1 MLAQRPYPII
11 LAHGIAR
18 FDVLTESLRQRFN
31 LALWDQRGAVDRLH
45 YFRGIASHLQ
55 AHGFD
60 AHATTVGFAEPLPVR
75 AAQLAAEI
83 ERVLVETGH
92 EKVHVIGHSMGGLD
106 TRHMLVFVPGM
117 AEKVASLTSIGTPH
131 NGTSFADYG
140 LTHGGEAAIEAV
152 REIIDFGGF
161 ETLTLAERQA
171 FNQAARHQEATNA
184 VVYRVYASAQA
195 REKVFGLLQRPYD
208 IIFAQEG
215 ENDGLVSV
223 QSQLWTDRL
232 VSDDGATKPVQQFRF
247 PVPADHLNEI
257 GWWDVRELG
266 RANWWRLNM
275 LREKKEF
282 ETAVKNAYLTIAQD
296 VSNL

>member
-1 MLAQRPYPII
+1 MATTRPYPII

-18 FDVLTESLRQRFN
+18 FDFLTESLRQRVN
-31 LALWDQRGAVDRLH
+31 LTLWDQREVFDRLH
-45 YFRGIASHLQ
+45 YFRGIVSYLQ
-55 AHGFD
+55 ARGFD
-60 AHATTVGFAEPLPVR
+60 THATTVGFAEPLPVR

-83 ERVLVETGH
+83 DRVLVETGR

-140 LTHGGEAAIEAV
+140 LTHGGEAAIEAL

-161 ETLTLAERQA
+161 ETLTLAERRA
-171 FNQAARHQEATNA
+171 FNEAARHREATNS

-195 REKVFGLLQRPYD
+195 REKVFGPLQRPYD

-232 VSDDGATKPVQQFRF
+232 VADDGTTKPVHQFHF
-247 PVPADHLNEI
+247 PIPADHLNEI

-275 LREKKEF
+275 LREKRGF
-282 ETAVKNAYLTIAQD
+282 ETAVKNIYLTIAQD
-296 VSNL
+296 VTQL